1 MRGPA
6 KPRRLDE
13 PIAVSREDLGPYDHV
28 SFTMQ
33 VDAATLL
40 ERLLNGEARP
50 RRRLDPK
57 NWRHPP
63 QSAQVAQMNPLCTAQ
78 QTRPGAHAFGSW
90 KSQSHPSPLQPDG
103 GEPVQKP
110 SSPQRSQP
118 QQPPSQPQRLPS
130 SAQQR

>member
-1 MRGPA
+1 MARCGPASGRRRAYPESTHVLERAMRGPA

-50 RRRLDPK
+50 RRRLTPK
-57 NWRHPP
+57 TGVIPRNQPRWR
-63 QSAQVAQMNPLCTAQ
+63 
-78 QTRPGAHAFGSW
+78 R
-90 KSQSHPSPLQPDG
+90 
-103 GEPVQKP
+103 
-110 SSPQRSQP
+110 
-118 QQPPSQPQRLPS
+118 
-130 SAQQR
+130 